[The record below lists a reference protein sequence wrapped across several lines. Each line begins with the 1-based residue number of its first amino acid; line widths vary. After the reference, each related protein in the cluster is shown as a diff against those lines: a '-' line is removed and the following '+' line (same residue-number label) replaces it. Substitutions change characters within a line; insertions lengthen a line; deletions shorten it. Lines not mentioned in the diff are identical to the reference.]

1 MLAWQCLDSDN
12 CKETEIKFPIKKLQT
27 TDINI
32 IAYNKQGNYT
42 NPSPARLGMRNQP
55 GREQSEAMNIKTVG
69 PLLSSPLL
77 TNRFSLIIN
86 TL

>member
-1 MLAWQCLDSDN
+1 MLVWLCLVSDN

-55 GREQSEAMNIKTVG
+55 VSLQCEVRNIKTVG
-69 PLLSSPLL
+69 PQ
-77 TNRFSLIIN
+77 
-86 TL
+86 